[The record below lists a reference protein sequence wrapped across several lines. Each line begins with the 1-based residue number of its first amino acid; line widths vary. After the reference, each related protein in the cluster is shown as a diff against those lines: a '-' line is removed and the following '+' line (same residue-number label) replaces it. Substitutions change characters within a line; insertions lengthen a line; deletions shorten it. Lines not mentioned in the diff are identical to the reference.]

1 MEIVNII
8 FKIIFCFSCGWAIAS
23 CIIIGIHIR
32 QIKETTIKLC
42 DAFNILCKDA
52 SNIADDNIELI
63 NMIRGVLKENRAL
76 QSKIKQL
83 EANKVETKK

>member
-32 QIKETTIKLC
+32 QIKEAMIKIC
-42 DAFNILCKDA
+42 DA
-52 SNIADDNIELI
+52 SSVMADDNIELI
-63 NMIRGVLKENRAL
+63 NMIKDTLKENRAL

-83 EANKVETKK
+83 EANKLEENK